1 MNPDVSLIAAFLVG
15 LLGSTHCLGMCG
27 GIVSALTF
35 GLSEDLRRSPARLL
49 PYLLTYNLGRITSY
63 AVAGAIVGALGAG
76 LFGLAPSTVARALAR
91 IVTGLFMIALGLYLA
106 GWWPGL
112 QRLEQWGGVAWA
124 RLEPVGRKLLPVSS
138 PLKALGFGLV
148 WGWLPCGMVYAAL
161 ATALGAGGPLQG
173 AAFMVAFGLGT
184 LPMLLA
190 VGGAAGWF
198 RNAIRTPVVRTTA
211 GLLIIA
217 FGVYTLVS
225 GGGRGAVHHHVA
237 MNYTTVVSAV

>member
-35 GLSEDLRRSPARLL
+35 GLRDDLRRSPVKLL
-49 PYLLTYNLGRITSY
+49 PYLLTYNLGRIASY
-63 AVAGAIVGALGAG
+63 AIAGALVGALGAG
-76 LFGLAPSTVARALAR
+76 LFGLTPSPVARTLAR
-91 IVTGLFMIALGLYLA
+91 LITGAFMIALGLYLA

-112 QRLEQWGGVAWA
+112 QRLEQWGSVLWS
-124 RLEPVGRKLLPVSS
+124 RIEPYGRRLLPVDR

-173 AAFMVAFGLGT
+173 AAFMMAFGLGT

-190 VGGAAGWF
+190 IGSVAGWF
-198 RNAIRTPVVRTTA
+198 RNVVQRPLVRIGA
-211 GLLIIA
+211 AVLIIA
-217 FGVYTLVS
+217 FGVYTLAS
-225 GGGRGAVHHHVA
+225 GFGGRNAVHHHVA
-237 MNYTTVVSAV
+237 AIGSATPDI